1 MKIRRA
7 LLSILSDAA
16 YDTVQSFHS
25 DSAVCFSVF
34 LHHLPDLTSQH
45 PPHVLLRAI
54 EVKLHAPDT
63 LTLSSLQATM
73 FCMYKSCQ
81 CGFEMSLSYGKCDI
95 CWHALRLQATFASIT
110 EAQQAA
116 GITEVSLLN
125 FVVSDGSTLVATRY
139 VSHEEEE
146 PASLYYAEGSAFERC
161 PEDAA
166 QGGPEVPTTPQA
178 LPRAADKA
186 GGAPC
191 SPTANA
197 ASARN
202 TSVAGEV
209 CTAMAA
215 ASVCSVY

>member
-7 LLSILSDAA
+7 LLSVLSDAA

-54 EVKLHAPDT
+54 EVL
-63 LTLSSLQATM
+63 LIFTLSPPAFLQLLSGLLMSQLTRITSMCWHVRTAL
-73 FCMYKSCQ
+73 
-81 CGFEMSLSYGKCDI
+81 MSLYT
-95 CWHALRLQATFASIT
+95 AVVQATFASIT
-110 EAQQAA
+110 AAQEEA

-125 FVVSDGSTLVATRY
+125 FAMSDGSTLIATRY
-139 VSHEEEE
+139 VSHEDEE
-146 PASLYYAEGSAFERC
+146 PASLYYAEGSAFQRC
-161 PEDAA
+161 PGAGQD
-166 QGGPEVPTTPQA
+166 PPTTPTV
-178 LPRAADKA
+178 A
-186 GGAPC
+186 GACKGPGKGAGEAGCVPC

-202 TSVAGEV
+202 TAVAGEV
-209 CTAMAA
+209 RACFFT
-215 ASVCSVY
+215 